1 MEKVCYLSLG
11 VFQYV
16 GDTLLWHFHEAKAI
30 ISLFICLIVDD
41 SVSMPSVVSEQDAYL
56 LSAIGRR
63 RFSSH
68 TSSMSVPQA
77 EGGMLP
83 SQR

>member
-1 MEKVCYLSLG
+1 MFENLSEVL
-11 VFQYV
+11 
-16 GDTLLWHFHEAKAI
+16 TLHHTIKKSSSFFLSI
-30 ISLFICLIVDD
+30 LDD
-41 SVSMPSVVSEQDAYL
+41 SVSMPSVVSEQDVYL

-68 TSSMSVPQA
+68 TSMSVPQA